1 VTGDGADANPGDG
14 VCATASGNCSLRAAI
29 QESNAIAGTDNI
41 YFDIPGTGVKTISP
55 GSSLPDIT
63 SAVYIDGYTQT
74 GASQNTLQNGD
85 NAVLTIEL
93 NGLNSGVAY
102 GLKIVA
108 GGCTVRGLV
117 IRTFSEGQISLTT
130 NGGNAIEGNFIGTN
144 AAGTAQGFCNGVP
157 GAATDGIDIF
167 TGNNTIGGTTA
178 AVRNI
183 ISGNCGSGI
192 EIVSGNRNNILGNF
206 IGTDASGTLP
216 LGNLQS
222 GVLIAAGATNNVV
235 GGAPD
240 ATRNII
246 SGNGQRGIEITG
258 TGTSGNQVQNNFI
271 GVDVSGTAAVGNLQ
285 SGVLIN
291 SGASNNTIGGAWPD
305 GAAAVGNVIAF
316 NNDRGVR
323 VAGSNSTGNAIL
335 TNSIFSNGNIGIDLG
350 NDGVTPN
357 NSLGHIGPNN

>member
-1 VTGDGADANPGDG
+1 MRDRTKRMRNFIIYFSLLLLATWLAVPRGLRQVFDPTAFAAAKTFTVNVTGDGADANPGDG
-14 VCATASGNCSLRAAI
+14 ACATASGNCSLRAAI

-41 YFDIPGTGVKTISP
+41 YFNIPGTGVKTISP

-117 IRTFSEGQISLTT
+117 IRTFSEGQISVTT

-144 AAGTAQGFCNGVP
+144 AAGTAP
-157 GAATDGIDIF
+157 GACQSLPGAVTDGIDIF

-192 EIVSGNRNNILGNF
+192 EIVSGNTSNILGNF
-206 IGTDASGTLP
+206 IGTDL
-216 LGNLQS
+216 
-222 GVLIAAGATNNVV
+222 
-235 GGAPD
+235 
-240 ATRNII
+240 
-246 SGNGQRGIEITG
+246 TG
-258 TGTSGNQVQNNFI
+258 T
-271 GVDVSGTAAVGNLQ
+271 
-285 SGVLIN
+285 
-291 SGASNNTIGGAWPD
+291 
-305 GAAAVGNVIAF
+305 
-316 NNDRGVR
+316 
-323 VAGSNSTGNAIL
+323 
-335 TNSIFSNGNIGIDLG
+335 
-350 NDGVTPN
+350 
-357 NSLGHIGPNN
+357 